1 VPREAPRDRS
11 CGRRERWDRRSFRA
25 DARGGWSV
33 DVPTL
38 TAARSRCCHH
48 HAGSVSPRHGVGL
61 TYLHKRGRSII
72 KFAGGLR
79 RLAPRGECLVR
90 LRGIGPAF
98 AGNVGTGGA
107 FALTREGDQGD
118 DVPTLAADRS
128 RSAWM
133 LLVGDRSCVRR
144 ERGERSSFRAERARG
159 IRVMTFQ
166 CSLRTDPAAAIA
178 ERRGVDGP
186 TQFPFPDDVPRRGR
200 LSAARNLRQG
210 QGGAGGVYPAVLAPP
225 DPTQ

>member
-1 VPREAPRDRS
+1 VFAGFLKRITNK
-11 CGRRERWDRRSFRA
+11 RR
-25 DARGGWSV
+25 
-33 DVPTL
+33 
-38 TAARSRCCHH
+38 
-48 HAGSVSPRHGVGL
+48 GVGS
-61 TYLHKRGRSII
+61 TYLHKNSHSNI
-72 KFAGGLR
+72 KSAGDLLKLAPGVSARGLR
-79 RLAPRGECLVR
+79 E
-90 LRGIGPAF
+90 IGPAL

-128 RSAWM
+128 RSAWI
-133 LLVGDRSCVRR
+133 LLVGDRSCARR
-144 ERGERSSFRAERARG
+144 ERGDRRSFRAERARG

-166 CSLRTDPAAAIA
+166 RSLRTAPAAATA

-200 LSAARNLRQG
+200 LSAARNFRQG